1 MGKGIMEEVVTD
13 PEKYY
18 AHVYENEVG
27 DRKRETLIEHTA
39 LTENYFNRI
48 WKEKLGGEML
58 LRMQEQFG
66 SEISKEAEEFWREL
80 IYNIPVFHDLGKIN
94 PAFQKDKMKNR
105 EIQDNGKLS
114 SLVSSRHSLVSAF
127 FEENKNFSKRQ
138 ERKEIFTLLY
148 IAPFLCARTTPQ

>member
-66 SEISKEAEEFWREL
+66 SEISK
-80 IYNIPVFHDLGKIN
+80 
-94 PAFQKDKMKNR
+94 
-105 EIQDNGKLS
+105 
-114 SLVSSRHSLVSAF
+114 
-127 FEENKNFSKRQ
+127 
-138 ERKEIFTLLY
+138 
-148 IAPFLCARTTPQ
+148 